1 MTASEPL
8 LDRHFLERLERLTIH
23 WQRSFSGLV
32 GGHNS
37 SRFSG
42 GGQEFLDHRNF
53 HHGDDLRAVNWR
65 AYLRLDKLFLKMFQ
79 IEPRVPVHLL
89 LDTSASMTAG
99 TGSKFEMARKV
110 AASLCYVGLV
120 RLDTIAVQPFSS
132 TLGEGKVVGGG
143 RHRFQPVMEYLQK
156 IEAKGSSSFDLVV
169 REFIHSTPQRGLV
182 IILSDF
188 MDDRD
193 CLRPLQYLA
202 DYGHELLLIQ
212 IYAEEDRTPPWNGE
226 LELVDAE
233 THAEVR
239 LQFDDQAREQYTK
252 AFDQYSAALQQLA
265 VRNGGRFACVST
277 STSLEDVI
285 FDSLV
290 RTRGIA

>member
-1 MTASEPL
+1 MPTTEPL
-8 LDRHFLERLERLTIH
+8 LERHFLERLERLTIH

-42 GGQEFLDHRNF
+42 GGQECLDHRHF

-79 IEPRVPVHLL
+79 IEPRVPVHML
-89 LDTSASMTAG
+89 LDTSASMGSG
-99 TGSKFEMARKV
+99 TGAKFDVARKI
-110 AASLCYVGLV
+110 AAALCYIGLV

-132 TLGEGKVVGGG
+132 VLGEGIIGGGG
-143 RHRFQPVMEYLQK
+143 RHRFRPIMEYLQR
-156 IEAKGSSSFDLVV
+156 IEAKNVTNFDSVI
-169 REFIHSTPQRGLV
+169 REFIHSTSQRGLV
-182 IILSDF
+182 IVLSDF
-188 MDDRD
+188 LDDRD
-193 CLRPLQYLA
+193 CLRPLQYIA

-212 IYAEEDRTPPWNGE
+212 IYSDEDRTPPWTGE

-233 THAEVR
+233 TGAHVR
-239 LQFDDQAREQYTK
+239 LQFDEHAREQYTR
-252 AFDQYSAALQQLA
+252 AFDEYAGALQQLA
-265 VRNGGRFACVST
+265 VRNGGRFAGIST
-277 STSLEDVI
+277 STPLEDII
-285 FDSLV
+285 FGSLV